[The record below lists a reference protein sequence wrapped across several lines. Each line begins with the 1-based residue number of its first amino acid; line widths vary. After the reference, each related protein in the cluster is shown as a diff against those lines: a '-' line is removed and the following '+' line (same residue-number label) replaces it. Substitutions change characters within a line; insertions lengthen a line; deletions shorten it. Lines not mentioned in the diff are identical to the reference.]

1 MVKEASFKTA
11 SPDRYSLLKE
21 YARYNRRE
29 MTESEELLWNVL
41 RKNIRNYRF
50 RRQHPIG
57 DYIADFVCLPI
68 RLVIEVDGGYHNTPE
83 QQTEDQWRTD
93 FLESR
98 GYRVLRIN
106 NEEVAADA
114 KEVLRIIKCEI
125 EKIENCDE

>member
-1 MVKEASFKTA
+1 MDKEASFKTA
-11 SPDRYSLLKE
+11 SPDRYGLLKE
-21 YARYNRRE
+21 YARVNRRE

-68 RLVIEVDGGYHNTPE
+68 KLVIEVDGGYHNTPE
-83 QQTEDQWRTD
+83 QQTEDQWRTE

-106 NEEVAADA
+106 NEELAADV

-125 EKIENCDE
+125 EKIENCYE

>member
-1 MVKEASFKTA
+1 MTKEASFKTA
-11 SPDRYSLLKE
+11 SPDRYGLLKE
-21 YARYNRRE
+21 YARVNRRE
-29 MTESEELLWNVL
+29 MTESEELLWDVL
-41 RKNIRNYRF
+41 RKSIRNYRF

-68 RLVIEVDGGYHNTPE
+68 RLVIEVDGGYHNSPE